1 MVRAARRRTEPGSL
15 RGGEEGY
22 NARAVHRAMHTM
34 RTDVH
39 TARIDIRTRFA
50 EALEDPADRVARA
63 LLGLRSGRLG
73 GLLVQSISILGAA
86 EEVPSR
92 ARVRA

>member
-22 NARAVHRAMHTM
+22 NARAVHMVMHTM

-39 TARIDIRTRFA
+39 TAPIDIRTRFA
-50 EALEDPADRVARA
+50 EPLEQPEDRVARA
-63 LLGLRSGRLG
+63 LLGLRSGRPG
-73 GLLVQSISILGAA
+73 GLLSQSIPILGAA